1 MGRKCRRE
9 LGIKDKFMIDVFLT
23 IFLIPFIVFKYAF
36 SIAFWYYGIAYII
49 SSKKWDDMSRTLKD
63 LWR

>member
-1 MGRKCRRE
+1 MV
-9 LGIKDKFMIDVFLT
+9 DTFLT

-36 SIAFWYYGIAYII
+36 SIAFWYYGIAYLL
-49 SSKKWDDMSRTLKD
+49 SSEKWENMSRNLKD

>member
-9 LGIKDKFMIDVFLT
+9 LGYGDKRMMDIFLT
-23 IFLIPFIVFKYAF
+23 IFLMPFIVFKYAF
-36 SIAFWYYGIAYII
+36 SIAFWYYGIAYLLN
-49 SSKKWDDMSRTLKD
+49 SKKWHDMSRTLKD